1 MRGWVAKPQARHFDL
16 SQNGEAAGLPVA
28 KIKLFMRPHAQRWGI
43 FVPNSFK
50 IKELDVKSLIRIT
63 IAVIGI
69 MFLTGAG
76 TLANINESNIT
87 ITVQDNVNICTGDR
101 CKVVKISRDNAIN
114 EVAKST
120 NTPYAVINTQ

>member
-1 MRGWVAKPQARHFDL
+1 MKG
-16 SQNGEAAGLPVA
+16 
-28 KIKLFMRPHAQRWGI
+28 
-43 FVPNSFK
+43 
-50 IKELDVKSLIRIT
+50 LIRIT